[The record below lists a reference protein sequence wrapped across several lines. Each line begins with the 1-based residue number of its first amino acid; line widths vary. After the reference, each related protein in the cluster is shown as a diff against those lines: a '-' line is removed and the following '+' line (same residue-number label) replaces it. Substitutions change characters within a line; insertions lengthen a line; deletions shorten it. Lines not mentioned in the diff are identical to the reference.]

1 MSDEHGFRAPAEA
14 YDRHIGRYGPELARE
29 LVAAAGV
36 RPGDRVLDVGCGPG
50 ALTGELVAIAGQ
62 PQLVAAVDPSPPFA
76 AACAERLPGTDV
88 RTGAAEA
95 LPFPDG
101 AFDAALAQLVVNFM
115 DDATAGVREMARVVR
130 PGGAVG
136 LAVWDYAHGMTL
148 LRRFW
153 DAAEALDPA
162 AAERD
167 EGRTMRYCSPG
178 ELTQLLDG
186 RRADGGRRR
195 RRDRHRLVRRPRRPL
210 GAARAGRRPV
220 RRVRGRAPAGR
231 ARRAP
236 GGALPPARGDRR
248 AVHARRAGV
257 RGDGPRRAVACAA
270 SELHRS
276 GALTDAEFA
285 AAKAKLL
292 GS

>member
-1 MSDEHGFRAPAEA
+1 MTDEHGFRAPADA

-29 LVAAAGV
+29 LIAAAGV

-50 ALTGELVAIAGQ
+50 ALTGELVALAGQ
-62 PQLVAAVDPSPPFA
+62 PQLVAAIDPSPPFA

-95 LPFPDG
+95 LPFPDD

-115 DDATAGVREMARVVR
+115 DDATAGVAEMARVVR

-136 LAVWDYAHGMTL
+136 LAVWDYAGGMTL

-153 DAAEALDPA
+153 DAAAALDPA

-178 ELTQLLDG
+178 ELTRLLAGAGLTAVVVDAVIVTAWYDG
-186 RRADGGRRR
+186 YDDLWA
-195 RRDRHRLVRRPRRPL
+195 PL
-210 GAARAGRRPV
+210 EQGVGPSGAYVA
-220 RRVRGRAPAGR
+220 
-231 ARRAP
+231 
-236 GGALPPARGDRR
+236 ALPPDKRAALREELFRRLEVIDVPFMLDAQAFVATGRVAR
-248 AVHARRAGV
+248 
-257 RGDGPRRAVACAA
+257 
-270 SELHRS
+270 
-276 GALTDAEFA
+276 
-285 AAKAKLL
+285 
-292 GS
+292 

>member
-1 MSDEHGFRAPAEA
+1 MSDEHGFRAPADA

-29 LVAAAGV
+29 LIAAAGI
-36 RPGDRVLDVGCGPG
+36 RPGDHVLDVGCGPG

-95 LPFPDG
+95 LPFADET
-101 AFDAALAQLVVNFM
+101 FDAALAQLVVNFM
-115 DDATAGVREMARVVR
+115 ADATAGVREMARVVR

-178 ELTQLLDG
+178 ELTQLLTGAGLDAVVVDAVIVTAWYDG
-186 RRADGGRRR
+186 HDDLWA
-195 RRDRHRLVRRPRRPL
+195 PL
-210 GAARAGRRPV
+210 EQGVGPSGAYVAALAPAARAALREELFRRLEVIDAPFMLDARAFLATGRV
-220 RRVRGRAPAGR
+220 
-231 ARRAP
+231 AR
-236 GGALPPARGDRR
+236 
-248 AVHARRAGV
+248 
-257 RGDGPRRAVACAA
+257 
-270 SELHRS
+270 
-276 GALTDAEFA
+276 
-285 AAKAKLL
+285 
-292 GS
+292 